1 MILFDSVMDL
11 KSLIES
17 LIADMTNDAPMQKIV
32 LF

>member
-1 MILFDSVMDL
+1 MLSMDL

-17 LIADMTNDAPMQKIV
+17 LIFDMTNDAPIQKIV